1 MRTKLLV
8 MLVLVSVLF
17 SACAQATPTAAP
29 ATQAPAPAVPTA
41 APTTAPTTA
50 PASVVLNVA
59 VVDYVKGTTDT
70 WLENTIVPAFKA
82 QHPEVS
88 DVQFTWLTWGT
99 YNDVLAGYFNTGTGP
114 DIINFGSEYI
124 AQYGSQLADL
134 TPYLGKDAWP
144 DYAQYIPSTMAGVT
158 TADGKLRGLPWLI
171 APRAYMCNMTE
182 LQAAGLTSVPTTY
195 ADWIKE
201 AKSATIIKNNALQQA
216 GLVVTGKLDDWQE
229 YIGLI
234 WGLGGQLY
242 NPDGTSNFSSKES
255 QAALKFM
262 YDRRRA
268 EYPSETVAD
277 LPQTNGNRLSDGSA
291 ACVLGNMW
299 GFPAATDPV
308 WNNIQLAPYPTDADF
323 PNSKPISMVFQDW
336 LGIPAYS
343 KNVALAA
350 DFLKMLGS
358 ADNQFTYNKGFGSFP
373 PRKDAWHDYT
383 DTTLMKNI
391 GNIMDQY
398 GVAFSDVRDTAK
410 LVTILQ
416 KEMPAYFTDQEDLA
430 TAVANIDQQ
439 YTQALKDDGWIK

>member
-1 MRTKLLV
+1 
-8 MLVLVSVLF
+8 
-17 SACAQATPTAAP
+17 
-29 ATQAPAPAVPTA
+29 
-41 APTTAPTTA
+41 
-50 PASVVLNVA
+50 VA

-70 WLENTIVPAFKA
+70 WLTDTIVPAFKA
-82 QHPEVS
+82 AHPEVS
-88 DVQFTWLTWGT
+88 DVQFIWLTWGT

-124 AQYGSQLADL
+124 AQYGDKLADL
-134 TPYLGKDAWP
+134 TSYLGSNAWP
-144 DYAQYIPSTMAGVT
+144 DYAQYIPSTLAGLTVN
-158 TADGKLRGLPWLI
+158 GKLEGLPWLI

-182 LQAAGLTSVPTTY
+182 LQAAGITSVPTDY
-195 ADWIKE
+195 AGWIKE
-201 AKSATIIKNNALQQA
+201 AKDATIIKDNALQQA

-234 WGLGGQLY
+234 WGLGGNLY
-242 NPDGTSNFSSKES
+242 NADGTSNFSSKEG

-277 LPQTNGNRLSDGSA
+277 LPATTGNRLSDGSA

-308 WNNIQLAPYPTDADF
+308 WANIQLAPWPTSADF

-336 LGIPAYS
+336 LGVPAYS

-350 DFLKMLGS
+350 DFLKMLGT
-358 ADNQFTYNKGFGSFP
+358 ADNQYTYNQGFGSFS
-373 PRKDAWHDYT
+373 PRKDAWHGYT
-383 DTTLMKNI
+383 DTTLMKSI
-391 GNIMDQY
+391 GNIMAQY
-398 GVAFSDVRDTAK
+398 GVTFSDVRDTAK

-416 KEMPAYFTDQEDLA
+416 REMPAYFTDTEDLA
-430 TAVANIDQQ
+430 TAVANIDSD
-439 YTQALKDDGWIK
+439 YTKALTDDGWIH